1 MLCSF
6 TYSERMADTADL
18 NETRQRK
25 PAEKHRQMRHS
36 EAVKKRSDRL
46 RREFCGRG
54 FVWRYLTGADGAI
67 LR

>member
-6 TYSERMADTADL
+6 TYAERMAHTADL

-25 PAEKHRQMRHS
+25 PAGKHRQTPPG

-46 RREFCGRG
+46 RREFSGRG
-54 FVWRYLTGADGAI
+54 FLLRYLTGADGAF